1 MVKTNSTRVKVT
13 EIVADP
19 ATAATLLPAL
29 LQVFATIGLGWV
41 VGSLRM
47 FAPQEAQGLGKFV
60 GKISLP
66 ALILISL
73 ISLDLSTIK
82 WSFLIAILVSKSII
96 FGLVLFF
103 DFSLNKDIQ
112 RAAIFAIYCTQTND
126 FGMGLPILNSV
137 FGPNDPMVGL
147 LYLVAPISLLVLNPI
162 GFVLMEVGKE
172 RQDKDH
178 GTWAAFFTVTKGLA
192 TNPVI
197 VMTVLGVTGNFAFR
211 ASLPPLFDQFFKALG
226 NTFSALAPFSL
237 GLNMV
242 GKLEGIRGNKI
253 KPILALVVIK
263 MIVMPRLTFFLTNQT
278 ALWIDGKSD
287 LMISN
292 VAFLLGSFPT
302 ALGVASYANDYDVRP
317 DLISAAIVLGT
328 IVSAPLMY
336 GTASVLT
343 TVAVSLEDLVRAEQ
357 AFSFYS
363 YIATIL
369 STMVVLAIFAY
380 KRVLLKAPHLHTSI
394 ILVLRVEICHDRRS
408 CKICARCVNFPG
420 KQRDALHNF
429 CKSTCQV

>member
-1 MVKTNSTRVKVT
+1 MEELVKANQTRVKVT

-19 ATAATLLPAL
+19 STTLLPAL

-41 VGSLRM
+41 VGSFRM

-66 ALILISL
+66 AIILISL
-73 ISLDLSTIK
+73 ISLDLTSIK
-82 WSFLIAILVSKSII
+82 WSFLIAILLSKTII

-103 DFSLNKDIQ
+103 DFSMNKDIQ
-112 RAAIFAIYCTQTND
+112 RAAIFAIYCIATND

-137 FGPNDPMVGL
+137 FGQNDPIVGL
-147 LYLVAPISLLVLNPI
+147 LYLVAPVSLLVLNPI
-162 GFVLMEVGKE
+162 GFVLMEVGKGRE
-172 RQDKDH
+172 GKDQR
-178 GTWAAFFTVTKGLA
+178 TCAAFFTVTKGLA

-197 VMTVLGVTGNFAFR
+197 VMTVLGVIGNFAFR
-211 ASLPPLFDQFFKALG
+211 ASLPPLLDQFFKALG

-302 ALGVASYANDYDVRP
+302 ALGVASYANDYHACP
-317 DLISAAIVLGT
+317 DLIATAIVLAT

-336 GTASVLT
+336 GTTSVLT
-343 TVAVSLEDLVRAEQ
+343 TVTVSLEALATLEQ

-363 YIATIL
+363 YIATII
-369 STMVVLAIFAY
+369 SSSPPWSCWPFSPTSGCWS
-380 KRVLLKAPHLHTSI
+380 KLL
-394 ILVLRVEICHDRRS
+394 IC
-408 CKICARCVNFPG
+408 
-420 KQRDALHNF
+420 
-429 CKSTCQV
+429 TQV